1 MRYDTISHELFDET
15 YIEEVRRSKK
25 QRKKTSFEND
35 FFTYLIDK
43 DLRDLL

>member
-15 YIEEVRRSKK
+15 YIEVRRRKK
-25 QRKKTSFEND
+25 QRKKTSFKND

-43 DLRDLL
+43 DFRDLL